1 MQQILCQKDY
11 MVSQVKEVLKSDLKD
26 AMKAKDVFKR
36 ETIRFLMSAIKQIE
50 VDERRELSDDD
61 IYKIIQKSV
70 KQREDAAKQYKDAGR
85 EDLYEKETKEAA
97 LIKAY
102 LPQQLSQDELK
113 QIVSDIISK
122 SGASS
127 MKDMGGVIKQVM
139 AEVGSRADGKS
150 VSNIVKELLT

>member
-1 MQQILCQKDY
+1 M
-11 MVSQVKEVLKSDLKD
+11 SQVKEVLKSDLKD

-150 VSNIVKELLT
+150 VSNIVKELLS

>member
-1 MQQILCQKDY
+1 

-102 LPQQLSQDELK
+102 LPQQLSEDELK
-113 QIVSDIISK
+113 QIISSVITK
-122 SGASS
+122 SGATS

-139 AEVGSRADGKS
+139 TEVGSRADGKS
-150 VSNIVKELLT
+150 VSNIVKALLN